1 MREDVKQVGDD
12 AEIED
17 VVVVD
22 LNVLQLPLL
31 SQDPFESVQLLL
43 DPLIVLSVEDLNDEF
58 PVCELDHLC

>member
-22 LNVLQLPLL
+22 LNVLQLPLF
-31 SQDPFESVQLLL
+31 SQDSFESVELLF
-43 DPLIVLSVEDLNDEF
+43 DPHIVLSVEDLNCEF
-58 PVCELDHLC
+58 PVCKLDHLC